1 MKASMKTA
9 ASLCLLVAMTLGSIL
24 ASPAGAQVIDRTGD
38 LRAEVF
44 ARLTFPPRD
53 GDGYCLPTPGSLET
67 PGTLEVW
74 RQAVDATLRGDLV
87 AAANVLQGF
96 APCPPLPPSY
106 KVVRYTDTAT
116 QRTYHLLIEADDAVN
131 PTVVTGWG
139 TYFFDPSPAR
149 ELSIEAPHPVA
160 DAFTQ
165 RQGFDA
171 FLQLR
176 PRSLLLAGT
185 HRCAST
191 TESPCT
197 GPTPT
202 CGSVRASDPPHGAIP
217 DHPEVTN
224 AFQVV
229 HEALFGLVPRTVYLQ
244 LHGNAT
250 CSADALL
257 SNTTSTFTVIPG
269 GNVERLLASLQAVAV
284 DPPPDPPL
292 NFRACSSPPEAACN
306 LCGTNNMQGR
316 WTNGS
321 TANACQ
327 LATENTVEQ
336 FIHIEQTLRM
346 RQVDPSERTVPL
358 HQVLIEAIRNTIFTQ
373 EEAPMLAPS
382 RSVPQ

>member
-1 MKASMKTA
+1 MKASMKPA
-9 ASLCLLVAMTLGSIL
+9 ASLCLVVVVILGSIL
-24 ASPAGAQVIDRTGD
+24 VSPAGAQVIDRTGN
-38 LRAEVF
+38 LRADVF
-44 ARLTFPPRD
+44 AHLTFPSRD
-53 GDGYCLPTPGSLET
+53 SDQYCLPTPGSLGA

-74 RQAVDATLRGDLV
+74 RQAVDATLRGDLM

-96 APCPPLPPSY
+96 APCPPLRPSY
-106 KVVRYTDTAT
+106 KVVRYTDKET
-116 QRTYHLLIEADDAVN
+116 QRTYHLLIEADAAVK
-131 PTVVTGWG
+131 PKVVTGWG

-149 ELSIEAPHPVA
+149 ELSIEVPHPVA
-160 DAFTQ
+160 DAFTD

-171 FLQLR
+171 FLQLH
-176 PRSLLLAGT
+176 PRSFLFAGT

-191 TESPCT
+191 TKSQCT

-229 HEALFGLVPRTVYLQ
+229 HEALFGFVPRMVYLQ

-250 CSADALL
+250 CCADALL

-269 GNVERLLASLQAVAV
+269 GNVERLLASLEAVTV
-284 DPPPDPPL
+284 HPPPDRPL
-292 NFRACSSPPEAACN
+292 NFRVCSSRPEAVCN

-316 WTNGS
+316 GTNGS

-327 LATENTVEQ
+327 LATGNTVEQ

-346 RQVDPSERTVPL
+346 RQEDPSGRTVPL